1 MLYGCLN
8 LLLDWWKG
16 TACLEV
22 GPQIGFARE
31 TLGEPSTSSCGN
43 EVTTSGGPGGI
54 IQGLIRGPSPYPST
68 LSLGQSRAPDGYSW
82 SLDNRRGRS
91 TNRGVT
97 CARLLDRCT
106 NRGTA
111 CIFGPQTGGLLVN
124 RCVRVVGTA
133 CTFRL
138 PIGGATY
145 PGRRKHL
152 TDVIKP
158 PGLRAFK
165 WESRPATGMPNG
177 VLPAARLLDR
187 CAQ

>member
-111 CIFGPQTGGLLVN
+111 CIPGPQTGGATGQQVCPSGGHGL
-124 RCVRVVGTA
+124 
-133 CTFRL
+133 RL
-138 PIGGATY
+138 PASNWGSHLPGAAKA
-145 PGRRKHL
+145 PDGRY
-152 TDVIKP
+152 
-158 PGLRAFK
+158 
-165 WESRPATGMPNG
+165 
-177 VLPAARLLDR
+177 
-187 CAQ
+187 

>member
-54 IQGLIRGPSPYPST
+54 IQGLIGAHLLTRALRPVDSPGRQT
-68 LSLGQSRAPDGYSW
+68 DNSW
-82 SLDNRRGRS
+82 PLDNRRGRS
-91 TNRGVT
+91 TKRGVA

-111 CIFGPQTGGLLVN
+111 CIPGPQTGGLLAN

-133 CTFRL
+133 CAFRL

-158 PGLRAFK
+158 PGL
-165 WESRPATGMPNG
+165 
-177 VLPAARLLDR
+177 
-187 CAQ
+187 